1 MCAHLRLTYDALSL
15 FCALVHARYILR
27 TCARVRQRG
36 VRRAACG
43 VCGVCGLCGN
53 AACGSSVQLQ
63 IHGAPMSGSAL

>member
-1 MCAHLRLTYDALSL
+1 MCAHLRLTYNALSL

-27 TCARVRQRG
+27 TCAR
-36 VRRAACG
+36 ACA
-43 VCGVCGLCGN
+43 

>member
-27 TCARVRQRG
+27 TCDARACGAARRVRR
-36 VRRAACG
+36 
-43 VCGVCGLCGN
+43 